1 MKRAAY
7 DTALAVIKGKYK
19 APSSGTAGAAV
30 DVCDGYLEFL
40 SKAITDTKLTPV
52 KTGNITEENIIDQVE
67 ALYQSIPEDRRSGDL
82 LLGEDGTYFGSA
94 FYTLPGDDPAAVAYN
109 LRLLAARLGIE
120 PGAVVMP
127 HQTHGTEVRLICIG
141 VSTAD
146 CLPVL
151 LYDAEHRACCAVHAG
166 WRGTAARIAQRAVA
180 AMAAAFGTRPA
191 ALTAAIG
198 PGISA
203 AAFEVGDE
211 VYEAFASAGFRMD
224 SIAQRREKWH
234 IDLAECNRLQ
244 LVEAGVGA
252 GSVLVSGLCTYSHA
266 DELFSARRLGAFLS
280 LTAQDSTR
288 AMMDSTTPNTIAK
301 RNPSRNTSPLRPAR
315 SCPEEPEP
323 RPNRPANSAV
333 PAAQPK

>member
-1 MKRAAY
+1 MADLPLLDYDLGTGATAFTTTRAGGCSRGAY
-7 DTALAVIKGKYK
+7 
-19 APSSGTAGAAV
+19 AG
-30 DVCDGYLEFL
+30 F
-40 SKAITDTKLTPV
+40 
-52 KTGNITEENIIDQVE
+52 NINP
-67 ALYQSIPEDRRSGDL
+67 YC
-82 LLGEDGTYFGSA
+82 
-94 FYTLPGDDPAAVAYN
+94 GDDPAAVAYN

-127 HQTHGTEVRLICIG
+127 HQTHGTEVRLVARELLALPEASRRMVLEGVDALMTAEPGICIG

-191 ALTAAIG
+191 ALAAAIG

-244 LVEAGVGA
+244 LVEVGVGA

-266 DELFSARRLGAFLS
+266 DELFSARRLGAASGRLFS
-280 LTAQDSTR
+280 GIMIDQS
-288 AMMDSTTPNTIAK
+288 
-301 RNPSRNTSPLRPAR
+301 
-315 SCPEEPEP
+315 
-323 RPNRPANSAV
+323 
-333 PAAQPK
+333 